1 MGYLRFYYTVPF
13 HSFDKRMIAYCYVKS
28 DKKLNIGAILDV
40 ETRTQ
45 WYVVQLAN
53 EIIQSE
59 KYRDLL
65 IKNDIDF

>member
-1 MGYLRFYYTVPF
+1 
-13 HSFDKRMIAYCYVKS
+13 MIAYCYVKS